1 MAKGDVGVERII
13 TSRWRRPAAL
23 VALAAAAL
31 LLALTATGATGV
43 SQATVK
49 TRSTSLGRVLV
60 NGQGLTLYL
69 FEKDKAGKSACYG
82 ACANFWP
89 PLLTSAKPKAGSGA
103 KASLLGTTKR
113 KNGALQATYNHH
125 PLYRYKLDTKPGQTK
140 GEESNAFGAK
150 WYVLSPAGKKIEK
163 D

>member
-1 MAKGDVGVERII
+1 VDKTTI
-13 TSRWRRPAAL
+13 TGRSRLLAAL
-23 VALAAAAL
+23 LALAAAAL
-31 LLALTATGATGV
+31 LVAVAAAGATGSSRV
-43 SQATVK
+43 TVM
-49 TRSTSLGRVLV
+49 TRSTSLGRIIVD
-60 NGQGLTLYL
+60 GKGRTLYL
-69 FEKDKAGKSACYG
+69 FEKDKAGTSACYG
-82 ACANFWP
+82 ACASFWP
-89 PLLTSAKPKAGSGA
+89 PLLTSGKPHAGPGA

-113 KNGALQATYNHH
+113 KNGALQVTYAGH